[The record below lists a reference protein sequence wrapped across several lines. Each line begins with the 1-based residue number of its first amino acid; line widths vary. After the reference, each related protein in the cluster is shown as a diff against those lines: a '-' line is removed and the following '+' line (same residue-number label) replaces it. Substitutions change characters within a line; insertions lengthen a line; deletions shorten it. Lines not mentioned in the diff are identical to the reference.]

1 MIPEDTTID
10 YNAKFTTGT
19 SLAKVTGNQVRYQKD
34 ANYSGEIFVN
44 DENRFDAPRLIAK
57 DSNET
62 ANLGAGV
69 KSTTFKLDMSTARSN
84 VSPIIDVQ
92 RASLSTQSNLI
103 DRQTN
108 DANPP
113 VDATGSGFNDPLNFQ
128 LETANFGGSSL
139 AKHMTSIQT
148 LEETAV
154 GLKIIVSCLR
164 PSEAKFDVYFR
175 TAASDEN
182 LIDKDFVYQAPEQDI
197 APDAENFREYRFLAG
212 GNGGTLD
219 DFTQYQ
225 VKIVMKSTNSSRV
238 PIFKDLR
245 VIAMAT

>member
-1 MIPEDTTID
+1 M
-10 YNAKFTTGT
+10 
-19 SLAKVTGNQVRYQKD
+19 
-34 ANYSGEIFVN
+34 
-44 DENRFDAPRLIAK
+44 
-57 DSNET
+57 
-62 ANLGAGV
+62 
-69 KSTTFKLDMSTARSN
+69 
-84 VSPIIDVQ
+84 
-92 RASLSTQSNLI
+92 
-103 DRQTN
+103 
-108 DANPP
+108 
-113 VDATGSGFNDPLNFQ
+113 
-128 LETANFGGSSL
+128 
-139 AKHMTSIQT
+139 
-148 LEETAV
+148 
-154 GLKIIVSCLR
+154 
-164 PSEAKFDVYFR
+164 YFR